1 MLRSSAQ
8 TTRPSTAKRRGDASV
23 PSHKR
28 LRLSRLPAHPPSPAF
43 SELSSS
49 SPHSPSGS
57 TESDLSPSELSD
69 IHHSRHNSDSRHS
82 SPIAAT
88 TPITSA
94 TADTELFKPDDCKP
108 SHFPIFRDH
117 QRVTYQPPPA
127 DLTKDELQRLTFR
140 QWLDYWLGHPAY
152 KKQRTYM
159 FTDEQYCLLLGYMTG
174 KRQRVVDY
182 KGQLNLDKQMT
193 DWLYRQTSECT
204 YQYAVMEYNGG
215 GPADIDKGPVLVCF
229 KEPALDKGG
238 KTLRRK
244 RHSTSPT
251 TANLARRCVPFS
263 QIEQVV
269 KYAHNGHL
277 NDTVHRGQ
285 GATWEVVNAKF
296 DGVTRNI
303 VRKYVAKCAICQQNQ
318 TRTYKAALV
327 PILSK
332 TQCERVVFDLIDF
345 STKPSH
351 GYRYILHAVDHF
363 SKFHW
368 AWAIP
373 DKQARTVAYCLN
385 QLLSVIG
392 AIRYPQCDQG
402 TEFVAEVLDVLAAY
416 KCGPVCNSSAYHPQ
430 TNGLVERGNSMLK
443 SALERWFIQEES
455 TDWYVPL
462 GRIVLQLN
470 NNRPRTTRH
479 TPYELL
485 FAKKPAD
492 FDGEL
497 NQAEGPLSVD
507 HLTTVLNVVSLSDR
521 TADKSASVAGASA
534 AELLSSMAV
543 VHSSGS
549 SSSALPHSQS
559 VLSVPSSPLPNSLL
573 PLSYSPGPVSQS
585 LVPAAEYD
593 DPSHNPDPHT
603 DCCATTT
610 GALHDD
616 MAAVLNVGCTF
627 MRLGGEGGGR
637 CAFSAFYNA
646 LRPMDFVPRTSDE
659 RRAEYDRLRYE
670 LRQWWERLSEATG
683 GRDASE
689 RERIIQ
695 LQMDL
700 GTGGVAED
708 DQQTDQEAGL
718 QPVQTIQ
725 KSGREACWQQL
736 GVDLLASNKS
746 LGPDT
751 LLILARQ
758 HKFNLLLFSHHTEMR
773 DYGAGTREA
782 ANKWNQATDEEKR
795 ARMAYMDRRTTG
807 GRWTESEQCGTQY
820 SLVPPYIKQDRPF
833 IVLFA
838 RTVTTWHARQG
849 RPMSTSSGGH
859 FEAVVKRTRD
869 TAGVAHYTGVYQ
881 MGGDTAAEYHH
892 CLTLAQRY
900 MAGVNQKV
908 ASDNMAAQ
916 YDRKQKLHQF
926 KLLDAVGVRVP
937 GKNPRKG
944 DTSHSVPGLVIGI
957 TERQVGSTTKVT
969 HKMYTVWCAQGVLSQ
984 PIKLDKLVPLSINNF
999 SELLEFRDR
1008 TLKPAERLQPT
1019 NAGWQSPLLGTA
1031 STLRR
1036 VEIGKA
1042 WKQQLSGYTQRTV
1055 DQSRQRTTTARTAA
1069 VAAETA
1075 LQVSRAD
1082 ERRAASLAS
1091 LSNQAAPARSTG
1103 TRGSY
1108 ITKILGTA
1116 GLARYRVQWSEPEG
1130 NPAVTTE
1137 LRTWLDTSAE
1147 YVSVV
1152 RAYRQQ
1158 QLAGAIELSG
1168 AEDDKCMAVEEAEM
1182 EGEQG
1187 NDENQWQTSESDAD

>member
-23 PSHKR
+23 PVPQAATPLAPSRASAPAPRSASCPPPR
-28 LRLSRLPAHPPSPAF
+28 LTRPG
-43 SELSSS
+43 
-49 SPHSPSGS
+49 GS

-521 TADKSASVAGASA
+521 TADQECICRRPPVQLSCSAPWQLYTA
-534 AELLSSMAV
+534 AAAAAALCRTRSRCCLS
-543 VHSSGS
+543 
-549 SSSALPHSQS
+549 
-559 VLSVPSSPLPNSLL
+559 
-573 PLSYSPGPVSQS
+573 
-585 LVPAAEYD
+585 PARHYRTRSCHYRTRLGQYRNRSCQLRSTTT
-593 DPSHNPDPHT
+593 PSHNPDPHT
-603 DCCATTT
+603 DW
-610 GALHDD
+610 
-616 MAAVLNVGCTF
+616 
-627 MRLGGEGGGR
+627 
-637 CAFSAFYNA
+637 
-646 LRPMDFVPRTSDE
+646 
-659 RRAEYDRLRYE
+659 LRYHDW
-670 LRQWWERLSEATG
+670 RSARRHGSVCSTWAAHSC
-683 GRDASE
+683 
-689 RERIIQ
+689 
-695 LQMDL
+695 
-700 GTGGVAED
+700 
-708 DQQTDQEAGL
+708 GL
-718 QPVQTIQ
+718 
-725 KSGREACWQQL
+725 
-736 GVDLLASNKS
+736 
-746 LGPDT
+746 
-751 LLILARQ
+751 
-758 HKFNLLLFSHHTEMR
+758 
-773 DYGAGTREA
+773 
-782 ANKWNQATDEEKR
+782 
-795 ARMAYMDRRTTG
+795 
-807 GRWTESEQCGTQY
+807 
-820 SLVPPYIKQDRPF
+820 
-833 IVLFA
+833 
-838 RTVTTWHARQG
+838 
-849 RPMSTSSGGH
+849 
-859 FEAVVKRTRD
+859 
-869 TAGVAHYTGVYQ
+869 
-881 MGGDTAAEYHH
+881 
-892 CLTLAQRY
+892 
-900 MAGVNQKV
+900 
-908 ASDNMAAQ
+908 
-916 YDRKQKLHQF
+916 
-926 KLLDAVGVRVP
+926 
-937 GKNPRKG
+937 
-944 DTSHSVPGLVIGI
+944 
-957 TERQVGSTTKVT
+957 
-969 HKMYTVWCAQGVLSQ
+969 
-984 PIKLDKLVPLSINNF
+984 
-999 SELLEFRDR
+999 
-1008 TLKPAERLQPT
+1008 
-1019 NAGWQSPLLGTA
+1019 
-1031 STLRR
+1031 
-1036 VEIGKA
+1036 
-1042 WKQQLSGYTQRTV
+1042 
-1055 DQSRQRTTTARTAA
+1055 
-1069 VAAETA
+1069 
-1075 LQVSRAD
+1075 
-1082 ERRAASLAS
+1082 
-1091 LSNQAAPARSTG
+1091 
-1103 TRGSY
+1103 
-1108 ITKILGTA
+1108 
-1116 GLARYRVQWSEPEG
+1116 
-1130 NPAVTTE
+1130 
-1137 LRTWLDTSAE
+1137 
-1147 YVSVV
+1147 VV
-1152 RAYRQQ
+1152 RA
-1158 QLAGAIELSG
+1158 AGG
-1168 AEDDKCMAVEEAEM
+1168 APSRHSTTRCGRWISCPAH
-1182 EGEQG
+1182 
-1187 NDENQWQTSESDAD
+1187 QTSAAPSTTGCGTSCGSGGRG